1 MQLIWTGLR
10 SRSRPER
17 WRSPGVFTLVPVEVL
32 DGWGRLAA
40 QVRDALAG
48 AGLPVA
54 PDRDDDYFA
63 GVTVDVDPGDDDAG
77 GVFVRWHPHRRLT
90 NAAMAAVAEQRFDDP
105 ALGHFGAVAE
115 AMRRAIWSILDAA
128 GFALA
133 DPHTDYRPLE
143 LQVVA
148 GPADERG

>member
-1 MQLIWTGLR
+1 
-10 SRSRPER
+10 
-17 WRSPGVFTLVPVEVL
+17 VFTLVPAEVL
-32 DGWGRLAA
+32 DRWGRLAA

-54 PDRDDDYFA
+54 PDRDDCLAGATVGYFA
-63 GVTVDVDPGDDDAG
+63 GATVDVDPGDDDAG

-90 NAAMAAVAEQRFDDP
+90 NAALAAVAEQRFDDP

-115 AMRRAIWSILDAA
+115 AMRQAIWSILDAA

-143 LQVVA
+143 IQVVA
-148 GPADERG
+148 GPPDERG